1 MFNIDSCQNMVSA
14 DHCKMT
20 VLSTQSINIIHPN
33 RVSACS
39 ACNDVIGTVSA
50 LMIAK
55 SECQIILYFFE

>member
-1 MFNIDSCQNMVSA
+1 MINIIDSCQNM
-14 DHCKMT
+14 
-20 VLSTQSINIIHPN
+20 LSTDRLYYALKILIIIHLN
-33 RVSACS
+33 RISACC